1 MRVKRG
7 VMAKKA
13 HKKVLKMAKGYRGS
27 KSRHF
32 KHANEQLLHSLS
44 YAYNDRKDKKRNFRS
59 LWILRINAG
68 LRQYDLSYSKFINL
82 LKKLD
87 IDINRKMLSQM
98 AAEDS
103 VAFGN
108 LVKQVTAQN

>member
-1 MRVKRG
+1 MRIKRG
-7 VMAKKA
+7 VLAKKA
-13 HKKVLKMAKGYRGS
+13 HKKILKMAKGYRGA

-68 LRQYDLSYSKFINL
+68 LRPYNLSYSKFINL
-82 LKKLD
+82 LKKSN
-87 IDINRKMLSQM
+87 IDINRKILSQM
-98 AAEDS
+98 ATEDN
-103 VAFGN
+103 ATFGN
-108 LVKQVTAQN
+108 LVKQVTAEK